1 MTVDAVK
8 AKVNSMTYHLSTC
21 CFSPHAAACLL
32 SAGLQMT
39 VDAVKAKVN
48 SMTGTSVLS
57 MTLHLQDESGRL
69 VDVLQ
74 EGSKKLGYYSPRD
87 G

>member
-1 MTVDAVK
+1 
-8 AKVNSMTYHLSTC
+8 
-21 CFSPHAAACLL
+21 
-32 SAGLQMT
+32 MT

-74 EGSKKLGYYSPRD
+74 EGGRKLGYYSPRD

>member
-8 AKVNSMTYHLSTC
+8 AKI
-21 CFSPHAAACLL
+21 
-32 SAGLQMT
+32 
-39 VDAVKAKVN
+39 N

-74 EGSKKLGYYSPRD
+74 DGSRKLGYYSPRD

>member
-1 MTVDAVK
+1 L
-8 AKVNSMTYHLSTC
+8 YCLLC
-21 CFSPHAAACLL
+21 AACC
-32 SAGLQMT
+32 AVLQMT
-39 VDAVKAKVN
+39 VDAIKAKIN

-74 EGSKKLGYYSPRD
+74 EGSRKLGYYSPRD